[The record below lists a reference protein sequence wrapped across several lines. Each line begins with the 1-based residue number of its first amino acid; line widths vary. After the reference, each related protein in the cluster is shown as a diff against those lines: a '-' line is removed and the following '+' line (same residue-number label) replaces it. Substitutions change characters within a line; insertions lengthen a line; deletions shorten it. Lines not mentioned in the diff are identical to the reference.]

1 VVIAGQVSRTP
12 QVRRSP
18 AGIPIARFVLQ
29 HRSHQRAAG
38 RDREAICSLQVV
50 ASGPALQGS
59 IAELD
64 IGTAIRV
71 SGFLSRADN
80 RQGEYR
86 LVVHADT
93 LEILQDASSE

>member
-1 VVIAGQVSRTP
+1 VIAGQVSRAP

-18 AGIPIARFVLQ
+18 AGVPIARFVLQ
-29 HRSHQRAAG
+29 HRSRQRAAG
-38 RDREAICSLQVV
+38 REREAVCSLQVV
-50 ASGPALQGS
+50 ASGSALEGAV
-59 IAELD
+59 AELAV
-64 IGTAIRV
+64 GTAVRV

-93 LEILQDASSE
+93 LEILQGVVDA